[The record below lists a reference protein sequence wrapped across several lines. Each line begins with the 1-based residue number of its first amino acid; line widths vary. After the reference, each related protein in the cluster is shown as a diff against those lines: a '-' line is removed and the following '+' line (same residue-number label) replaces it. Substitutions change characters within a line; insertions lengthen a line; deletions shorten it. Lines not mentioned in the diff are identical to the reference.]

1 MKSKNILYVTLTI
14 LASLILTTSITTVS
28 AQTYTVGGTMVAVLA
43 SEPTTVDPLTLSWNA
58 GFVGAQLFNSLLTYD
73 ENLQLQPSLATK
85 WSVNAAEGTYTFE
98 LRTDVKWH
106 DGKPFT
112 PEDVKFAFE
121 NIIGK
126 YDVFGASYFKNTTVE
141 IRGNTVIIK
150 PKDFL
155 PGIQLGLFGSADT
168 VIYPKHILEGQD
180 FLKSEFRT
188 ISPVGTGPFKM
199 KTWVKG
205 SYMEL
210 VRNEDYFNKPKPYLE
225 RIVIRFV
232 KEPAA
237 IIAGFQRG
245 ELHYIFRG
253 VPFEAYNT
261 LKASPNLR
269 VIPYPRPP
277 YVSAL
282 WLNLGNKYLSDVNV
296 RRAMAYAIN
305 RTDVALKATQGIS
318 PPVQYMVDP
327 TVVPPSPNLMI
338 YNYDKAKANQILDS
352 AGYTRGADG
361 MRFKL
366 ELMTRTGEPD
376 EQLWA
381 TLVKDYFADIGIDV
395 SIKTVDFATFLSLQ
409 TKFQYDM
416 CTIKYWI
423 SPIWLYQLFST
434 EWIGKGS
441 FTNNFQYSNKE
452 VDTLFAKWLKEPD
465 PQAQVKI
472 LQQIEDYISR
482 DLPEIVLYEVEW
494 LNVINN
500 DFQGVGMPV
509 GKWIFADSLEN
520 IYSVSAQKTPITTT
534 APAVTTTAPPTTVT
548 STVTVT
554 QTAPAQTVTVT
565 QTAATA
571 TTTVTASRVVTTT
584 VTTTAIQTDMVTTSV
599 AVVVGIIVGAAVAA
613 VAVRRGSKKGAA

>member
-1 MKSKNILYVTLTI
+1 MIKKTI
-14 LASLILTTSITTVS
+14 LFTTFGILAALLASAVSAS
-28 AQTYTVGGTMVAVLA
+28 AQTYTVGGTMVVVLA

-73 ENLQLQPSLATK
+73 ENLQLKPSLATK

-112 PEDVKFAFE
+112 PEDVKFSFE
-121 NIIGK
+121 NIISK

-141 IRGNTVIIK
+141 IMGNTVIIK

-155 PGIQLGLFGSADT
+155 PGIQIALFGSADT

-188 ISPVGTGPFKM
+188 TAPIGTGPFKL

-225 RIVIRFV
+225 RIVIRFI

-237 IIAGFQRG
+237 IIAGLQRG

-253 VPFEAYNT
+253 VPFEAYST
-261 LKASPNLR
+261 LKAAPNLR
-269 VIPYPRPP
+269 VIPHPRPP

-282 WLNLGNKYLSDVNV
+282 WMNLGNKYLSDINV
-296 RRAMAYAIN
+296 RQAIAYAIN
-305 RTDVALKATQGIS
+305 RTDIALKATQGIS

-327 TVVPPSPNLMI
+327 TLVPPSPTLTI

-366 ELMTRTGEPD
+366 ELLTRTGEPD

-381 TLVKDYFADIGIDV
+381 TLVKDYLADIGIDV

-409 TKFQYDM
+409 TKLQYDM

-423 SPIWLYQLFST
+423 SPLWLYQLFST
-434 EWIGKGS
+434 EWINKGP

-452 VDTLFAKWLKEPD
+452 VDALFARWLKETD
-465 PQAQVKI
+465 PKAQIKI
-472 LQQIEDYISR
+472 LQQIQDYISR
-482 DLPEIVLYEVEW
+482 DLPIIVLYEVRW

-500 DFQGVGMPV
+500 DFQGEGIPV
-509 GKWIFADSLEN
+509 GKWVFADSLEN
-520 IYSVSAQKTPITTT
+520 IYSVSAQKTPVTTPTTT
-534 APAVTTTAPPTTVT
+534 PAVTTITVT
-548 STVTVT
+548 STTTIT
-554 QTAPAQTVTVT
+554 QTAPTQTITVT
-565 QTAATA
+565 QTAAAT
-571 TTTVTASRVVTTT
+571 TTTVTVTQL
-584 VTTTAIQTDMVTTSV
+584 QTDVTSTGI
-599 AVVVGIIVGAAVAA
+599 AAVVGIIIGAAVATV
-613 VAVRRGSKKGAA
+613 VARRGKKAAA

>member
-1 MKSKNILYVTLTI
+1 MNNKTFLYTTLGI
-14 LASLILTTSITTVS
+14 LAALLLASSSVS
-28 AQTYTVGGTMVAVLA
+28 AQTYTVGGTMVVVLA

-73 ENLQLQPSLATK
+73 ENLQLKPSLATK

-121 NIIGK
+121 NIISK

-141 IRGNTVIIK
+141 IRGNTVVIK

-155 PGIQLGLFGSADT
+155 PGIQIGLFASSDT

-188 ISPVGTGPFKM
+188 TSPIGTGPFKM

-237 IIAGFQRG
+237 IIAGLQRG

-253 VPFEAYNT
+253 VPFEAYST

-269 VIPYPRPP
+269 VIPHPRPP

-282 WLNLGNKYLSDVNV
+282 WMNLGNKYLADVNV
-296 RRAMAYAIN
+296 RQAMAYAIN
-305 RTDVALKATQGIS
+305 RTDIALKATQGIS

-327 TVVPPSPNLMI
+327 TIVPPSPTLTI

-352 AGYTRGADG
+352 AGYSKGADG

-381 TLVKDYFADIGIDV
+381 TLVKDYLADIGIDV

-409 TKFQYDM
+409 TKLQYDM

-452 VDTLFAKWLKEPD
+452 VDALFARWLKETD

-482 DLPEIVLYEVEW
+482 DLPELVLYEVRW

-500 DFQGVGMPV
+500 DFQGEGMPV
-509 GKWIFADSLEN
+509 GKWVFADSLEN

-534 APAVTTTAPPTTVT
+534 PQTTTMPAATTTVT
-548 STVTVT
+548 STVTITQAAPT
-554 QTAPAQTVTVT
+554 QTITVT

-571 TTTVTASRVVTTT
+571 TTTVTTTRAVTSTITTT
-584 VTTTAIQTDMVTTSV
+584 EVQTDITSTGI
-599 AVVVGIIVGAAVAA
+599 AAVVGIIIGAAVATA
-613 VAVRRGSKKGAA
+613 VARRGRKSAA

>member
-1 MKSKNILYVTLTI
+1 MSKGILGIALAFLGALLLT
-14 LASLILTTSITTVS
+14 ASITQVS
-28 AQTYTVGGTMVAVLA
+28 AQEYTVGGTLVVVLA

-73 ENLQLQPSLATK
+73 ENLQLKPGLATR
-85 WSVNAAEGTYTFE
+85 WSVNPAEGTYIFE

-112 PEDVKFAFE
+112 PEDVKFSFE
-121 NIIGK
+121 NIISK
-126 YDVFGASYFKNTTVE
+126 YDVFGASYLKNVTVE

-150 PKDFL
+150 PREFL
-155 PGIQLGLFGSADT
+155 PGIQTGLFGSSDT
-168 VIYPKHILEGQD
+168 VIYPKHILEGKD
-180 FLKSEFRT
+180 YLKSEFRT
-188 ISPVGTGPFKM
+188 TSPIGTGPFRM

-210 VRNEDYFNKPKPYLE
+210 VRNEEYFNKPKPYLE
-225 RIVIRFV
+225 RIVIRFIS
-232 KEPAA
+232 EPAA
-237 IIAGFQRG
+237 IIAGLQRG

-253 VPFEAYNT
+253 VPFEAYDT
-261 LKASPNLR
+261 LKAAPNLR
-269 VIPYPRPP
+269 VVPHPRPP

-282 WLNLGNKYLSDVNV
+282 WLNLGNKYLSDPNV
-296 RRAMAYAIN
+296 RQAIAYAID
-305 RTDVALKATQGIS
+305 REDVARKATQGLS
-318 PPVQYMVDP
+318 PTVQYMVDP
-327 TVVPPSPNLMI
+327 TLVPPSPNLMI
-338 YNYDKAKANQILDS
+338 YKYDKAKANSILDA
-352 AGYTRGADG
+352 AGYTRGPDG
-361 MRFKL
+361 MRFGL

-381 TLVKDYFADIGIDV
+381 TLVKDYLADIGIAV
-395 SIKTVDFATFLSLQ
+395 TIKTVDFATFLSLQ

-434 EWIGKGS
+434 EWIGKGA
-441 FTNNFQYSNKE
+441 FTNNFQYSNPE
-452 VDTLFAKWLKEPD
+452 VDALFAKWLKEPD

-482 DLPEIVLYEVEW
+482 DLPEIVLYEVRW

-509 GKWIFADSLEN
+509 GKWVFADSLEN
-520 IYSVSAQKTPITTT
+520 IYYVPAQKTTT
-534 APAVTTTAPPTTVT
+534 PPPTTPTITVT

-554 QTAPAQTVTVT
+554 QTAPTQTVTVT
-565 QTAATA
+565 QAAA
-571 TTTVTASRVVTTT
+571 T
-584 VTTTAIQTDMVTTSV
+584 VTTTRVVTSTVTAIETTTDLTLVGV
-599 AVVVGIIVGAAVAA
+599 AGILGLIIGAAAATVVA
-613 VAVRRGSKKGAA
+613 RRGRKASS